1 MRPLIIFAI
10 VLFVLLPITIY
21 VLKLIFKESIV
32 LKMGIGISVVAI
44 YTGFVV
50 YIVGNYGLVHIW
62 WGISSAIGLQV
73 AILFFAKKD
82 TKVLNELSE
91 NLNHLSNF
99 NLNFSFDEKQMQR
112 KDEFGDLS
120 RAMKNMTVNLNELVA
135 KITISSNQLSNAGG
149 ALSSVSQEVTQNT
162 NSQAATVE
170 QISASMEQMLAT
182 ISSNSEQARITGKI
196 TSKSAKEVDESNK
209 SFTET
214 IKAISDIA
222 QEINTISDI
231 AFQTN
236 ILSLNASIEAAAA
249 GEAGKGFAV
258 VAQEIRK
265 LAENTKKA
273 SEKITAI
280 SENGQNISKIADE
293 KLKKIVPEI
302 IKGAELVNNIVISS
316 NEQQNGV
323 EAINNSI
330 QQLTDITNQN
340 SASAEE
346 MSANAEE
353 LSTQAM
359 QLKNI
364 ILSFKGTKTD
374 DMSWKTEDG
383 GLKAENLKASEIP
396 LSVEKENNNNDTK
409 TQKNTNTKIEKPG
422 YNIDLTNNN
431 NDDDEFESF

>member
-1 MRPLIIFAI
+1 MKALIIFAVTI
-10 VLFVLLPITIY
+10 FVLLPITIY
-21 VLKLIFKESIV
+21 VLKLIFKESII
-32 LKMGIGISVVAI
+32 LKIGIGISVVAI

-50 YIVGNYGLVHIW
+50 YIVINYGLIHIW
-62 WGISSAIGLQV
+62 WGILSAIGLQV
-73 AILFFAKKD
+73 AILFVAKKN
-82 TKVLNELSE
+82 TKILNELSE
-91 NLNHLSNF
+91 NLNQLSNF
-99 NLNFSFDEKQMQR
+99 NLSLNFDDKHMNR
-112 KDEFGDLS
+112 KDEFGNLS
-120 RAMKNMTVNLNELVA
+120 RAMKNMIVKLNDLVA
-135 KITISSNQLSNAGG
+135 KITISSNQLSNAGS

-182 ISSNSEQARITGKI
+182 ITSNSEQARVTGKI
-196 TSKSAKEVDESNK
+196 TSKSAKEIAESNK

-258 VAQEIRK
+258 VAQEVRK

-273 SEKITAI
+273 SEKITTI
-280 SENGQNISKIADE
+280 SENGQNISAIAGE

-302 IKGAELVNNIVISS
+302 IKGAELVNNIAVSS

-330 QQLTDITNQN
+330 QQLTEITNKN

-353 LSTQAM
+353 LSAQAM
-359 QLKNI
+359 QLKDVVS
-364 ILSFKGTKTD
+364 SFKVISVENV
-374 DMSWKTEDG
+374 SWKAEDNIRQNAEDQKQEIED
-383 GLKAENLKASEIP
+383 LKLSEEP
-396 LSVEKENNNNDTK
+396 VNEPEVNKNNISK
-409 TQKNTNTKIEKPG
+409 LEKPG
-422 YNIDLTNNN
+422 YDIDLINNN

>member
-1 MRPLIIFAI
+1 MKALIIFAVTI
-10 VLFVLLPITIY
+10 FVLLPITIY
-21 VLKLIFKESIV
+21 VLKLIFKESII
-32 LKMGIGISVVAI
+32 LKIGIGISVVAI

-50 YIVGNYGLVHIW
+50 YIVINYGLVHIW
-62 WGISSAIGLQV
+62 WGVSSAIGLQI
-73 AILFFAKKD
+73 AILFMAKKN
-82 TKVLNELSE
+82 TKILNELSE
-91 NLNHLSNF
+91 NLNQLSNF
-99 NLNFSFDEKQMQR
+99 NLSLNFDDKHMNR
-112 KDEFGDLS
+112 KDEFGNLS
-120 RAMKNMTVNLNELVA
+120 RAMKNMIVKLNDLVA
-135 KITISSNQLSNAGG
+135 KITISSNQLSNAGS

-182 ISSNSEQARITGKI
+182 ITSNSEQARVTGKI
-196 TSKSAKEVDESNK
+196 TSKSAKEIAESNK

-258 VAQEIRK
+258 VAQEVRK

-273 SEKITAI
+273 SEKITTI
-280 SENGQNISKIADE
+280 SENGQNISAIAGE

-302 IKGAELVNNIVISS
+302 IKGAELVNNIAVSS

-330 QQLTDITNQN
+330 QQLTEITNKN

-353 LSTQAM
+353 LSAQAM
-359 QLKNI
+359 QLKDVVS
-364 ILSFKGTKTD
+364 LFKVISVENV
-374 DMSWKTEDG
+374 SWKAEDNIRQNAEDQKQEIED
-383 GLKAENLKASEIP
+383 LKLSEEP
-396 LSVEKENNNNDTK
+396 VNNAKVNKNDTPK
-409 TQKNTNTKIEKPG
+409 LEKPG
-422 YNIDLTNNN
+422 YDIDLTNNN